1 MNLHFRDAHDA
12 HGVDE
17 VRGADDVNEVR
28 GAHDAHDFDKI
39 YVVLFKY

>member
-1 MNLHFRDAHDA
+1 MNLHFRDAHD
-12 HGVDE
+12 VD
-17 VRGADDVNEVR
+17 EVR